1 MKKIDLHI
9 HTVPTQSD
17 SDFTFELT
25 KLVEYVAKAQLD
37 AIAITNHNIFDL
49 HQFKTIRQSLTI
61 PAFPG
66 IEINLDNGHLLLNGD
81 TNELDDFDS
90 KCSEVTK
97 KVKSPTDSIS
107 REELVGVYQNLSRYL
122 LIPHYEKNPYL
133 SEETIAYLSDFIVA
147 GEVDSPKKFIYC
159 IKNADRL
166 VPVYFSDCRI
176 STELVSLPVRQTF
189 IACGGITL
197 GAIRNCLRDKHKVSL
212 SANTGN
218 TLFRAFDD
226 GQELS
231 TGLNVIVGER
241 STGKSYTLNR
251 LSQAFENVKYIRQFS
266 LVERDEQK
274 DEEKFN
280 RLLSQQHSLLTHD
293 YLKEFQKVVTDLINM
308 DLSQNSRSVSEYLES
323 LKTHAKESERKDAF
337 SKAVLFSQEAFQ
349 VANLKGLTDLI
360 KSVQNIIEN
369 VEFRVIIEKYVD
381 IQSLKALIV
390 ELMQEY
396 GKRREIQLK
405 QEWLNDL
412 IYEIKSRLQMRTA
425 STVIKEVDLYKV
437 ALDDKRAERFRD
449 IVRLVKK
456 DREIVRRTVQGFTV
470 VAKVGPFTRVGELKK
485 LSKSKNAFRSA
496 FDEYENS
503 YSFLQELKKI
513 DGLEESEYYKLF
525 AKIEYQILNRDGYE
539 ISGGERSEFNL
550 LQEINDARKHDML
563 LIDEP
568 ESSFDNLFLR
578 KEVNEIIKDISKQM
592 PVVLVTHNNT
602 VGASIR
608 PEYILYTK
616 KEYIDRTIQYRVFS
630 GFPTDKELVSR
641 DGKRIRNLDA
651 ILDCLEAGK
660 KAYHERRRSYE
671 DIKD

>member
-1 MKKIDLHI
+1 
-9 HTVPTQSD
+9 
-17 SDFTFELT
+17 
-25 KLVEYVAKAQLD
+25 
-37 AIAITNHNIFDL
+37 
-49 HQFKTIRQSLTI
+49 
-61 PAFPG
+61 
-66 IEINLDNGHLLLNGD
+66 
-81 TNELDDFDS
+81 
-90 KCSEVTK
+90 
-97 KVKSPTDSIS
+97 
-107 REELVGVYQNLSRYL
+107 
-122 LIPHYEKNPYL
+122 
-133 SEETIAYLSDFIVA
+133 
-147 GEVDSPKKFIYC
+147 
-159 IKNADRL
+159 
-166 VPVYFSDCRI
+166 
-176 STELVSLPVRQTF
+176 
-189 IACGGITL
+189 
-197 GAIRNCLRDKHKVSL
+197 
-212 SANTGN
+212 
-218 TLFRAFDD
+218 
-226 GQELS
+226 
-231 TGLNVIVGER
+231 
-241 STGKSYTLNR
+241 
-251 LSQAFENVKYIRQFS
+251 
-266 LVERDEQK
+266 
-274 DEEKFN
+274 
-280 RLLSQQHSLLTHD
+280 
-293 YLKEFQKVVTDLINM
+293 
-308 DLSQNSRSVSEYLES
+308 
-323 LKTHAKESERKDAF
+323 
-337 SKAVLFSQEAFQ
+337 
-349 VANLKGLTDLI
+349 
-360 KSVQNIIEN
+360 
-369 VEFRVIIEKYVD
+369 
-381 IQSLKALIV
+381 
-390 ELMQEY
+390 MQEY

-437 ALDDKRAERFRD
+437 ALDEKRAERFRD
-449 IVRLVKK
+449 IVRLVKR

-503 YSFLQELKKI
+503 HSFLQELKKI

-616 KEYIDRTIQYRVFS
+616 KEYIDGTIQYRVFS

-651 ILDCLEAGK
+651 ILDCLEAGE